1 MRSVRFFLIGTL
13 LFLLL
18 GSAAVVVVAEY
29 DIDCWITPTGE
40 GSRDSANYMIEDT
53 IGETGADTM
62 ESQHFTL
69 VGGLS
74 DLPTD
79 SSGPGIPVWLWG
91 AVAAGVIIVLSV
103 GFVLMFRIA
112 IPRVHD
118 S

>member
-1 MRSVRFFLIGTL
+1 MRSVRFLLVGTL

-18 GSAAVVVVAEY
+18 GGVAIVTAAEY
-29 DIDCWITPTGE
+29 EIDCGITPAG
-40 GSRDSANYMIEDT
+40 GGARDSANYMIEDT
-53 IGETGADTM
+53 MGETGADTM